1 MIGEWIRKQTANV
14 FQSVAQVVVR
24 AGISANA
31 VTLTGLALTMIA
43 GYLIAIGQHLAAG
56 AMLCLGG
63 LLDGLDG
70 SVARISGEQSPFGA
84 FLDSIIDRFSESAA
98 FFGALFYFLSVGSRL
113 GIVVTFLAMVG
124 SLLVSYARARA
135 EGLGLTMREGV
146 LTRLERVAVLVIG
159 LLLGY
164 LMVAISI
171 IALLSICTVFQ
182 RIYLVWAGLHRPHG
196 A

>member
-98 FFGALFYFLSVGSRL
+98 FFGALFYFLSVESRL

-182 RIYLVWAGLHRPHG
+182 RIYLVRAGLHRPHG

>member
-98 FFGALFYFLSVGSRL
+98 FFGALFYFLSVESRL
-113 GIVVTFLAMVG
+113 GIVVTFLAIVG

-182 RIYLVWAGLHRPHG
+182 RIYLVRAGLHRPHG